1 MDDLKRYFAT
11 ILYLFDKICGYS
23 PGFNAE
29 NLLTKITKSL
39 DYLDCKTRCKRE
51 CIVL

>member
-23 PGFNAE
+23 PGFNAAKCVDD
-29 NLLTKITKSL
+29 T
-39 DYLDCKTRCKRE
+39 
-51 CIVL
+51 